1 MYLLSLILHLFMT
14 KYCQVIYRHTNI
26 NMKYT
31 HTMTK
36 CTSKPSE
43 EGPMKLALK
52 TDSQTILVTCTLS
65 GFYICINPVN
75 ITLMLLRTNSTVIL
89 EWRQDIQCH

>member
-1 MYLLSLILHLFMT
+1 
-14 KYCQVIYRHTNI
+14 
-26 NMKYT
+26 
-31 HTMTK
+31 MTK

-65 GFYICINPVN
+65 GIYKSIIPVN

-89 EWRQDIQCH
+89 EQRQDIQCR